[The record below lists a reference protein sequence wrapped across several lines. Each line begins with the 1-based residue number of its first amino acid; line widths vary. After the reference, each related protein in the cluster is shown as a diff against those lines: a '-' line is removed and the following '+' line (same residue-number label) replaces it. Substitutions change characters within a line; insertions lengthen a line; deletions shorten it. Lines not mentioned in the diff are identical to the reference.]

1 LPNSSK
7 FNFKSA
13 IKYPF
18 FINLSKKN
26 NWGLLFIDLINAT
39 KFLSKIGL
47 VDISICELTNW
58 LLINEFND
66 IWVLIYSSSIGFPI
80 KVIFAS
86 IVFALILKFNGSK
99 VSFIFFKLVSNL
111 SFLCLTKSWIWLLNF
126 FVSIPTVLK

>member
-1 LPNSSK
+1 MNR
-7 FNFKSA
+7 
-13 IKYPF
+13 
-18 FINLSKKN
+18 SKKN
-26 NWGLLFIDLINAT
+26 NSGLLFIDLTNDT

-47 VDISICELTNW
+47 VDISIWDVTNW

-80 KVIFAS
+80 KVILAS

-111 SFLCLTKSWIWLLNF
+111 SFFCFTRSWIWLLNLS
-126 FVSIPTVLK
+126 VSMPMVLK